1 MAEDFSDQAL
11 TPDESRFR
19 EFISRGDDFC
29 KIEIY
34 RQAVD
39 WYRKAVEL
47 KPDDPDARKKLEE
60 CSRKIKAESRTI
72 LIILAIGVIL
82 AILAALVV

>member
-1 MAEDFSDQAL
+1 MANTNDHQAL
-11 TPDESRFR
+11 SPEDSMFR
-19 EFISRGDDFC
+19 EYIQRGDDFC

-47 KPDDPDARKKLEE
+47 RPDDEDARNKLAA
-60 CSRKIKAESRTI
+60 CSGKIKKESRAI
-72 LIILAIGVIL
+72 LVILFIGVIL